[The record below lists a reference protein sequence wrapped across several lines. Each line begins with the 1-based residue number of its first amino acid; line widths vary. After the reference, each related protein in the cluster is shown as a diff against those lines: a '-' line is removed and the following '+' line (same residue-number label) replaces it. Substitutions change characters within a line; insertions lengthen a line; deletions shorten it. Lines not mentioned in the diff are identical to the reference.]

1 MGYAAGGGDMRQAAI
16 VGVGQAGIVDRP
28 MPVAQGDWVVV
39 KVHAAP
45 MCTEYRGFLAGTATD
60 NLGHEAAG
68 EVVAVA
74 QPGRLKVGD
83 RVVAMPLYGCGCC
96 SLCVSGDYIHC
107 QGVLQGNAFAP
118 GGPGHP
124 TYAQYIVKPDWLCL
138 RIPDAVPY
146 DHAALACC
154 GLGASFGA
162 MQLMGVNAFTT
173 VLITGAGPVGLGAVV
188 NARFRGARVIVVE
201 SEPYRAEL
209 ALRLGAGV
217 VLDPL
222 DSALPET
229 ILALTGI
236 GVDCALDC
244 SGTVAAQRL
253 CIDAT
258 RRKGKVAFVGECH
271 DDLKLQISPD
281 MIRKGL
287 TLMGSWHYNLAD
299 FGKLMQVI
307 ENSPLIAQLITHRFA
322 LSDIQAAFECSVSR
336 RSGKIILNPFA

>member
-1 MGYAAGGGDMRQAAI
+1 MKQAAI
-16 VGVGQAGIVDRP
+16 LSERRAALVDRADP
-28 MPVAQGDWVVV
+28 TPHDDWAVV

-45 MCTEYRGFLAGTATD
+45 MCTEFRAFLAGVPTD
-60 NLGHEAAG
+60 SLGHEAAG

-74 QPGRLKVGD
+74 RPGRVKVGD

-96 SLCVSGDYIHC
+96 QLCVSGDYIHC
-107 QGVLQGNAFAP
+107 EDVLHGQAFAP
-118 GGPGHP
+118 GGPGHA
-124 TYAQYIVKPDWLCL
+124 TYAQYITKPDWLL
-138 RIPDAVPY
+138 PKIPDGVPY

-162 MQLMGVNAFTT
+162 MQLLGVNAFTT
-173 VLITGAGPVGLGAVV
+173 ILITGAGPVGLGAVV

-201 SEPYRAEL
+201 SVPYRAEK
-209 ALRLGAGV
+209 ARAMGADA
-217 VLDPL
+217 VLDPA
-222 DSALPET
+222 DPATPARIRE
-229 ILALTGI
+229 LTHGI

-258 RRKGKVAFVGECH
+258 RRKGRISFVGECS
-271 DDLKLQISPD
+271 DPLALQISPD

-287 TLMGSWHYNLAD
+287 TLTGSWHYNLAD

-307 ENSPLIAQLITHRFA
+307 QTSPLLDHLITHRFA
-322 LSDIQAAFECSVSR
+322 MSEIQAAFECSVSR
-336 RSGKIILNPFA
+336 QSGKIILDPQS

>member
-1 MGYAAGGGDMRQAAI
+1 MKQAAI
-16 VGVGQAGIVDRP
+16 TGARQATVVDRP
-28 MPVAQGDWVVV
+28 DPVPHDDWVVV

-45 MCTEYRGFLAGTATD
+45 MCTEYKAFLSGEPND
-60 NLGHEAAG
+60 RLGHEAAG

-96 SLCVSGDYIHC
+96 TLCVSGDYIHC
-107 QGVLQGNAFAP
+107 QDVLQGHAFAP
-118 GGPGHP
+118 GGHGHA
-124 TYAQYIVKPDWLCL
+124 TYAQYIVKPDWLL
-138 RIPDAVPY
+138 PRIPDSVSY
-146 DHAALACC
+146 DRAALACC

-162 MQLMGVNAFTT
+162 MQLMAVTAFST

-201 SEPYRAEL
+201 GAPYRAEI
-209 ALRLGAGV
+209 ARAMGAT
-217 VLDPL
+217 VLSPTDPDTPDL
-222 DSALPET
+222 
-229 ILALTGI
+229 IRQMTGGL

-244 SGTVAAQRL
+244 SGTIAAQRL

-271 DDLKLQISPD
+271 DDLALRISPD

-299 FGKLMQVI
+299 FAKLMCVI
-307 ENSPLIAQLITHRFA
+307 ETSPLLDHLVTHRFA
-322 LSDIQAAFECSVSR
+322 MSDIQAAFACSVSQQ
-336 RSGKIILNPFA
+336 SGKIILDPWA

>member
-1 MGYAAGGGDMRQAAI
+1 MKQAAI
-16 VGVGQAGIVDRP
+16 LSERQAGLVERP
-28 MPVAQGDWVVV
+28 IPEPRDDWVVV

-45 MCTEYRGFLAGTATD
+45 MCTEFRSFLAGTPTD
-60 NLGHEAAG
+60 SLGHEAAG

-74 QPGRLKVGD
+74 RPGRLKVGD

-96 SLCVSGDYIHC
+96 NLCVSGDYIHC
-107 QGVLQGNAFAP
+107 QDVLQGNAFAP

-124 TYAQYIVKPDWLCL
+124 TYAQYITKPDWLCPS
-138 RIPDAVPY
+138 IPDDVPY

-162 MQLMGVNAFTT
+162 MQLLGVGAFSTI
-173 VLITGAGPVGLGAVV
+173 LITGAGPVGLGAVV

-201 SEPYRAEL
+201 GEPFRADL
-209 ALRLGAGV
+209 ARKLGAEV
-217 VLDPL
+217 VLDPT
-222 DSALPET
+222 DPAVSET

-271 DDLKLQISPD
+271 DDLKLQVSPD

-299 FGKLMQVI
+299 FPKVMRVI
-307 ENSPLIAQLITHRFA
+307 QFSPLIDQLITHRFPM
-322 LSDIQAAFECSVSR
+322 SQIQSAFECSISR
-336 RSGKIILNPFA
+336 QSGKIILNPWA

>member
-1 MGYAAGGGDMRQAAI
+1 MRQAAI
-16 VGVGQAGIVDRP
+16 IAERRATLLDQPDP
-28 MPVAQGDWVVV
+28 TPFDDWVVV

-45 MCTEYRGFLAGTATD
+45 MCTEYKAFLDGTP
-60 NLGHEAAG
+60 NPSLGHEAAG

-74 QPGRLKVGD
+74 RPGRLKVGD

-96 SLCVSGDYIHC
+96 NLCVSGDYIHC
-107 QGVLQGNAFAP
+107 QDVLKGNAFAP
-118 GGPGHP
+118 GGPGHA
-124 TYAQYIVKPDWLCL
+124 TYAQYIVKPDWLL
-138 RIPDAVPY
+138 PKIPDGVPY
-146 DHAALACC
+146 HHAALACC

-173 VLITGAGPVGLGAVV
+173 ILITGAGPVGLGAIV
-188 NARFRGARVIVVE
+188 NARHRGARVIVVE
-201 SEPYRAEL
+201 SIPYRANL
-209 ALRLGAGV
+209 ARKLGAEA
-217 VLDPL
+217 VLDPF
-222 DSALPET
+222 DPATPTT
-229 ILALTGI
+229 IRALTGI
-236 GVDCALDC
+236 GPDCALDC

-299 FGKLMQVI
+299 FPKLMQVI
-307 ENSPLIAQLITHRFA
+307 QTSPLIDTLITHRFPM
-322 LSDIQAAFECSVSR
+322 SDIQAAFECSISHQ
-336 RSGKIILNPFA
+336 SGKIILNPQS